1 MGQRRNKAE
10 FRHVSLR
17 SIICPHYTTRNPVS
31 PALRGGHW
39 SSFPPLFPHFTVIV
53 LHNVILHLHSSEE
66 SGKALKSFGSSQRG
80 KIQWRGAEQGCVC
93 VCVCVCVRAHTCAQ
107 SLSHIW
113 LFVTPWIVAHQAPL
127 SMGFPS
133 QEYWIGLPF
142 PSPGD
147 LPDPGIKSTSP
158 PLAEGFFTTEPP
170 GIVIQNVGLPPTP
183 HPPSRHSHE

>member
-39 SSFPPLFPHFTVIV
+39 SSFPPLFPHFTAIV

-93 VCVCVCVRAHTCAQ
+93 VCVCVCARTHVCSVTQ
-107 SLSHIW
+107 SYLA
-113 LFVTPWIVAHQAPL
+113 LC
-127 SMGFPS
+127 
-133 QEYWIGLPF
+133 
-142 PSPGD
+142 
-147 LPDPGIKSTSP
+147 DPMDCG
-158 PLAEGFFTTEPP
+158 PP
-170 GIVIQNVGLPPTP
+170 GSSVHGISQ
-183 HPPSRHSHE
+183 SRILDWVAISFSRGSS